1 MGHSWSEIPSLED
14 LVVRFLGL
22 SCCPKSESK
31 SDSPTQGKPLPEEP
45 PPRLPAWVLG
55 ALGRLRKLEHL
66 RVGNRWPLSA
76 SASQRRTEVGGL
88 FFSRPPG
95 PWMDS
100 PNETNERG
108 GGRQGGTGFCSQR
121 EREGTWSA
129 GRPGALMLPDF
140 HHPLAYPA
148 ASPTGEEAPS
158 AEAAP
163 AQG

>member
-1 MGHSWSEIPSLED
+1 MGHSWSEIPRLED

-108 GGRQGGTGFCSQR
+108 GGRRGAVSDSGIKARSSALLADSLLR
-121 EREGTWSA
+121 EP
-129 GRPGALMLPDF
+129 PGKPRLN
-140 HHPLAYPA
+140 
-148 ASPTGEEAPS
+148 SG
-158 AEAAP
+158 
-163 AQG
+163 